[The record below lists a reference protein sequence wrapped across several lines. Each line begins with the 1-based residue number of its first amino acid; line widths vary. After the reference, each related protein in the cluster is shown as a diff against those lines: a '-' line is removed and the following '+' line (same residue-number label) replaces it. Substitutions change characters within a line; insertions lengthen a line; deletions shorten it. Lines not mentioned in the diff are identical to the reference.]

1 MVGSTSPDLRPQP
14 RTMVGLQLG
23 SGVEVASTVER
34 EQTLPKKESLC
45 VMGLCD
51 VGLCVLCVFSF

>member
-1 MVGSTSPDLRPQP
+1 MVD
-14 RTMVGLQLG
+14 LQLG

-34 EQTLPKKESLC
+34 EQTLPKEESLC